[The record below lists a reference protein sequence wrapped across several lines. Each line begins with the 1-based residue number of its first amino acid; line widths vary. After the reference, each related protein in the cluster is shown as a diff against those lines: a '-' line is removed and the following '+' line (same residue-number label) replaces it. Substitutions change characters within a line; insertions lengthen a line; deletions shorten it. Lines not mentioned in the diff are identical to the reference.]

1 MAALSRS
8 VSNIRITL
16 GALVNF
22 QASVHS
28 AVEDNE
34 NAGLSSLCKHEDTK
48 HEGRPASPIRRRDF
62 CPVCDNDDKAKFHKG
77 QKSGNSAII
86 IPKEQLEAAAAHG
99 QAIKGTLELRTHTAD
114 SVNGTFPTGKSY
126 YLNAK
131 SPADAK
137 LYALVAKTLAAHPEL
152 TLIGEASLRG
162 SAMLYQVV
170 ADGGTL
176 IMRQLARPE
185 TVRERPVVEG
195 EADEKLGP
203 LLEQLLTLSAEPFKP
218 EAYVSQRAKALTEAL
233 AAAPTVALVTE
244 DGAPVAANVD
254 LVSQLEAKLA
264 AMAAAAQPVK
274 PTRRRKTVKTT
285 AEVA

>member
-28 AVEDNE
+28 AIEDRE
-34 NAGLSSLCKHEDTK
+34 NAGLSSLCVHENTEHKDK
-48 HEGRPASPIRRRDF
+48 PASPIKRRDF
-62 CPVCDNDDKAKFHKG
+62 CPVCDNDDKTTFRKG
-77 QKSGNSAII
+77 QLAGDSAVMLTA
-86 IPKEQLEAAAAHG
+86 EQVEAAKAHG
-99 QAIKGTLELRTHTAD
+99 QSIKGALELTTHTTE

-137 LYALVAKTLAAHPEL
+137 LYALVAKTLGAHPEL

-162 SAMLYQVV
+162 AAMLYQVV

-185 TVRERPVVEG
+185 TVRERPVVEA
-195 EADEKLGP
+195 ETDEKLGP
-203 LLEQLLTLSAEPFKP
+203 LLEQLLTVSAEPFDPQVYESK
-218 EAYVSQRAKALTEAL
+218 RAKALAEAL
-233 AAAPTVALVTE
+233 AEAPTVAATSQ
-244 DGAPVAANVD
+244 DGVPAVANVD

-264 AMAAAAQPVK
+264 ALGQSAAPAKPVRK
-274 PTRRRKTVKTT
+274 PRAKK
-285 AEVA
+285 VA

>member
-8 VSNIRITL
+8 VSNIRVTL

-34 NAGLSSLCKHEDTK
+34 NAGLSSLCVHENTEHKD
-48 HEGRPASPIRRRDF
+48 EPASPIKRRDF
-62 CPVCDNDDKAKFHKG
+62 CPVCDNDVRATFRKG
-77 QKSGNSAII
+77 QLSGNSAVMLTA
-86 IPKEQLEAAAAHG
+86 EQVEAAKAHG
-99 QAIKGTLELRTHTAD
+99 QAIKGTLELRTHTSD

-162 SAMLYQVV
+162 SAMLYQVI
-170 ADGGTL
+170 ADNGAL

-218 EAYVSQRAKALTEAL
+218 EAYASQRAQALSEAL
-233 AAAPTVALVTE
+233 STAPSVVTVAQ
-244 DGAPVAANVD
+244 DGAPAVANVD
-254 LVSQLEAKLA
+254 LITQLQAKLA
-264 AMAAAAQPVK
+264 ELGQPPAPAK
-274 PTRRRKTVKTT
+274 PARKPRTRK
-285 AEVA
+285 VA